1 MDLNETNIT
10 PEQSASLVRVFE
22 RHIRDT
28 DDLTFKNLGFV
39 DWVKRDVILLDY
51 LDKCLLATVPG
62 MTIGIERDGYS
73 HT

>member
-22 RHIRDT
+22 RHERDS
-28 DDLTFKNLGFV
+28 DDLTFRNLGFL
-39 DWVKRDVILLDY
+39 DWIDRDVIALHFDG
-51 LDKCLLATVPG
+51 CVLAVVPG